1 MYIIKRKRYIH
12 NNHMLYEMFHVKY
25 KNFLKKQDFFVKT
38 PKKDMCG
45 LHNTYIFDVYV
56 CTH

>member
-1 MYIIKRKRYIH
+1 
-12 NNHMLYEMFHVKY
+12 MLYEMFHVKY